1 MSEIILPGQIPGGT
15 DNETSEP
22 QLKRRKA
29 DLPVFTLKK
38 KESFYIKREDLGK
51 LNDAYFKLFDD
62 IKAGRNYVPA
72 EMRSYMESVMFNSYC
87 AEIEK
92 LQLNGKL
99 SGEIE
104 RLEAEKLTE
113 LLTPCRWRWFF
124 RRRCNQAAVLFDEK
138 ISRLAH
144 NYYFKKQSELP
155 EIQSETF
162 GEVFTEFK
170 EQAMRSVIK
179 ELRYEMR
186 ETLGFVWQAYS
197 NRDRENIEKL
207 FKILET
213 IISEGIRKKKRC
225 LAVFSLLDKL
235 IECYTLEEQART
247 SDIMVLKLIA
257 EILKG
262 RTRYLSLCAPPTGV
276 EEPAEEESKQEDTE
290 QQDEPQ
296 TEDVQNDG
304 QSLESDGYDEVR
316 NYDWTRD
323 EIYHKD
329 SDEQDE
335 GNPDAGDEPKQE

>member
-1 MSEIILPGQIPGGT
+1 
-15 DNETSEP
+15 
-22 QLKRRKA
+22 
-29 DLPVFTLKK
+29 
-38 KESFYIKREDLGK
+38 
-51 LNDAYFKLFDD
+51 
-62 IKAGRNYVPA
+62 
-72 EMRSYMESVMFNSYC
+72 
-87 AEIEK
+87 
-92 LQLNGKL
+92 
-99 SGEIE
+99 
-104 RLEAEKLTE
+104 
-113 LLTPCRWRWFF
+113 
-124 RRRCNQAAVLFDEK
+124 
-138 ISRLAH
+138 
-144 NYYFKKQSELP
+144 
-155 EIQSETF
+155 
-162 GEVFTEFK
+162 
-170 EQAMRSVIK
+170 MRSVIK